1 MIYWLANYLTPYW
14 GPFRLLQ
21 SHALLLAGGTFT
33 AALLVWLLL
42 PRLWRFLPH
51 DHGKAILKDMGGM
64 KSAGKPT
71 GGGLVVTLVAFPV
84 IVLFVPRAVKL
95 IGLKFGRV
103 YDWKLCM
110 LVVALFWY
118 IWGEVCVRIKRKID
132 IE

>member
-1 MIYWLANYLTPYW
+1 MDDNKKGFLFTLICI
-14 GPFRLLQ
+14 
-21 SHALLLAGGTFT
+21 AGF
-33 AALLVWLLL
+33 V
-42 PRLWRFLPH
+42 
-51 DHGKAILKDMGGM
+51 M
-64 KSAGKPT
+64 
-71 GGGLVVTLVAFPV
+71 